1 VTDHCPDGALLLAL
15 AEGRAAPDDAR
26 RLREHTTECPACA
39 AEMLAL
45 GRLVAALRSASTVDG
60 RIEDAARTGCTGGD
74 GSCGHGYDAGAFLDG
89 ALDPAER
96 LAFERHATHCAI
108 CRDELSGLMTARRND
123 APLGND
129 DVVAATLAKLRSERS
144 RVLFRLADGA
154 LRFVGGSIES
164 AANFAAL
171 TGFDARQ
178 PALAGVRSDEAP
190 VTLHWESDGGY
201 SFDCEVTGCSSG
213 SELIGRVLHDDQPA
227 LDMSVALRGASVSHG
242 PESVD
247 LDGRFGPWH
256 LEPGTS
262 ELRFEALRLPDGRLT
277 ITIDIEHDAG
287 TREDEDR
294 LGA

>member
-1 VTDHCPDGALLLAL
+1 
-15 AEGRAAPDDAR
+15 
-26 RLREHTTECPACA
+26 
-39 AEMLAL
+39 
-45 GRLVAALRSASTVDG
+45 
-60 RIEDAARTGCTGGD
+60 
-74 GSCGHGYDAGAFLDG
+74 
-89 ALDPAER
+89 
-96 LAFERHATHCAI
+96 
-108 CRDELSGLMTARRND
+108 
-123 APLGND
+123 
-129 DVVAATLAKLRSERS
+129 
-144 RVLFRLADGA
+144 
-154 LRFVGGSIES
+154 
-164 AANFAAL
+164 
-171 TGFDARQ
+171 
-178 PALAGVRSDEAP
+178 VRSDEAP